1 MKRFIA
7 SLFALPLIVAFA
19 VSCGKTQLE
28 EEESVVIEGLKDK
41 LEFTAVPTG
50 DATFTITSNVNWS
63 IAKKNLDWVSIT
75 PSTGN
80 GTGKSVTVVVA
91 PEVNTVL
98 EPREG
103 SFTLTAGKTT
113 RTVTVSQAAAVAEP
127 VFNVEGVEGD
137 TFYIEGLNVEG
148 ASFNVSSNKDW
159 TAEVTG
165 VSWAT
170 VSPLSGAKDTP
181 ATISVVP
188 KSVNETE
195 TREGTIAFNYGAST
209 PKVIKLVHKKFE
221 AELALSASEV
231 AANAAGVFQNPVV
244 TVTANGPWTAAISD
258 NWIAVDK
265 EEGAAGETKV
275 TVYVRP
281 NETGADRTGTVTFT
295 NRTKKAVLTVKQGNE
310 FVKASVET
318 ISTAELEATFD
329 ITSNIDWT
337 VTSSESWAKV
347 SPAEGNGNATV
358 TITMDPLA
366 SGTRT
371 AKITVA
377 AKNIEGL
384 TSVVNLEQK
393 EQAQV
398 AYVNLS
404 ETPVLFCSNNQ
415 AWNIQHSPDYATT
428 GKTGAED
435 YGGTGKGDGR
445 LVSYSHVD
453 NPAVY
458 MEFVSPDKYDPMFLM
473 AKEGNITAQNLWTN
487 DAFTFHIPVSK
498 IEAGHILNFEY
509 GLYGTK
515 AAPAYWTSE
524 VSFDGGNTWTAF
536 TTGHSYETPVAKA
549 AANSYAGTK
558 EKTEVHVHGKCEV
571 PTVVENAEIIV
582 RMRCADGA
590 YGINGNERTEPST
603 SGTFRLIGGEG
614 HDVGDNANV
623 EPVMGPKIY
632 VSTGSAEFVPELE
645 VSVSSLQLTGTSAS
659 FEITSN
665 TDWVV
670 TPSESW
676 ITVSP
681 AAGTGSG
688 KVTVI
693 AAALE
698 AGAANRTA
706 SITVSAKN
714 YPSCTASISLEQIAP
729 EPVGPV
735 GSYVDI
741 AASPVLFCSNSY
753 VWNITYN
760 PDYASSGMTGGGKV
774 PGEGTGAGTG
784 RLKSYSHLDNKDV
797 YMQYEDSDVEFRTPQ
812 FIMAAEGNITARKI
826 WTDDA
831 FAFHIP
837 AWKLTAGKTLCFD
850 FQIYCKGSTTP
861 KYWAAEVSFDGGQ
874 TYKMFDTGVTGESS
888 PKNGAPANFVIP
900 EDKSMNPVAA
910 KYVLTENMENVD
922 MIVRFRAVDGAYSIA
937 VNSPEKTSPGD
948 GALRIFGYDQTS
960 LAGDPSIVQG
970 PKIYIK

>member
-113 RTVTVSQAAAVAEP
+113 RSVTVSQAAAVAEP

-170 VSPLSGAKDTP
+170 VSPLSGVKDTP

-231 AANAAGVFQNPVV
+231 TANAAGVFQNPVV

-265 EEGAAGETKV
+265 EEGVAGETKV

-337 VTSSESWAKV
+337 VTSSEAWAKV

-415 AWNIQHSPDYATT
+415 AWNMDKNPDYASYE
-428 GKTGAED
+428 KTGAVS
-435 YGGTGKGDGR
+435 GKGTGYLR
-445 LVSYSHVD
+445 SYSHYD
-453 NPAVY
+453 NEAVY
-458 MEFVSPDKYDPMFLM
+458 MQFVSPNAFGPMFIM
-473 AKEGNITAQNLWTN
+473 AAEGNITAQNIWTD

-714 YPSCTASISLEQIAP
+714 YPSCTTAISLEQIAP
-729 EPVGPV
+729 EPSGPV
-735 GSYVDI
+735 GSYVDL
-741 AASPVLFCSNSY
+741 AATPVLFCSNNQT
-753 VWNITYN
+753 WNMTYN
-760 PDYASSGMTGGGKV
+760 PDYASADNTGAV
-774 PGEGTGAGTG
+774 SGAGTG
-784 RLKSYSHLDNKDV
+784 RLKSYSHLNNESV
-797 YMQYEDSDVEFRTPQ
+797 YMQYEDSPVEFQTPV
-812 FIMAAEGNITARKI
+812 FIMAKEGNITAKQI

-831 FAFHIP
+831 FAFHVP

-850 FQIYCKGSTTP
+850 FQIYCKGTTTP
-861 KYWAAEVSFDGGQ
+861 KYWAVEVSFDGGQ
-874 TYKMFDTGVTGESS
+874 TYKMFDTGVTGETS
-888 PKNGAPANFVIP
+888 PNNGAAANFVISGN
-900 EDKSMNPVAA
+900 ESMTPMAA
-910 KYVLTENMENVD
+910 KYVLTENKENVD

-937 VNSPEKTSPGD
+937 VESPVKTKPGG
-948 GALRIFGYDQTS
+948 GALRIFGYEQTT
-960 LAGDPSIVQG
+960 LAGDPSVVSG

>member
-1 MKRFIA
+1 MKRFIT
-7 SLFALPLIVAFA
+7 SLLALPLIVAFA
-19 VSCGKTQLE
+19 VSCDRTQIE

-63 IAKKNLDWVSIT
+63 IAQKNLDWVSIT

-91 PEVNTVL
+91 PEVNTAY

-103 SFTLTAGKTT
+103 SFTVTAGKTT
-113 RTVTVSQAAAVAEP
+113 RTVTVSQAAAVVEP
-127 VFNVEGVEGD
+127 VFNVDGVEGD

-159 TAEVTG
+159 TAEVAG

-170 VSPLSGAKDTP
+170 VSPLSGVKDQS

-188 KSVNETE
+188 KSVNESE
-195 TREGTIAFNYGAST
+195 TREGTIAFNYGADA

-221 AELALSASEV
+221 AEVALSVSELTAT
-231 AANAAGVFQNPVV
+231 AAAVFQNPVV
-244 TVTANGPWTAAISD
+244 TVTANGPWTAEISD
-258 NWIAVDK
+258 NWIALDK
-265 EEGAAGETKV
+265 EEGAAGETQV
-275 TVYVRP
+275 TVLVRP
-281 NETGADRTGTVTFT
+281 NETGSDRSGTVTFT
-295 NRTKKAVLTVKQGNE
+295 NRSKTAVLTVKQGNE

-415 AWNIQHSPDYATT
+415 AWNMDKNPDYATND
-428 GKTGAED
+428 KTGAVS
-435 YGGTGKGDGR
+435 GKGTGYLR
-445 LVSYSHVD
+445 SYSHYD
-453 NPAVY
+453 NEAVY
-458 MEFVSPDKYDPMFLM
+458 MQFVSPNAFGPMFLM
-473 AKEGNITAQNLWTN
+473 ANEGNITAQNIWTD
-487 DAFTFHIPVSK
+487 DAFTFHVPVSK

-515 AAPAYWTSE
+515 AAPAYWNSE
-524 VSFDGGNTWTAF
+524 VSFDGGNTWVTF
-536 TTGHSYETPVAKA
+536 NTGHSYETPVAKA
-549 AANSYAGTK
+549 SANSFAGTK
-558 EKTEVHVHGKCEV
+558 EKTEVHVAGKCEV

-603 SGTFRLIGGEG
+603 SGTFRLIGGDG

-659 FEITSN
+659 FDVTSN
-665 TDWVV
+665 TDWVA

-714 YPSCTASISLEQIAP
+714 YPSCTATISLEQIAP
-729 EPVGPV
+729 EPSGPV
-735 GSYVDI
+735 GSYVDL
-741 AASPVLFCSNSY
+741 AATPVLFCSNNQA
-753 VWNITYN
+753 WNMEHN
-760 PDYASSGMTGGGKV
+760 PDYATSGNTGAV
-774 PGEGTGAGTG
+774 SGAGTG
-784 RLKSYSHLDNKDV
+784 RLVSYSHVNNKDV
-797 YMQYEDSDVEFRTPQ
+797 YMQYEDSPVEFQTPV
-812 FIMAAEGNITARKI
+812 FIMAKEGNITAKQI

-831 FAFHIP
+831 FAFHVP

-850 FQIYCKGSTTP
+850 FQIYCKGTTTP
-861 KYWAAEVSFDGGQ
+861 KYWAVEVSFDGGQ
-874 TYKMFDTGVTGESS
+874 TYKMFDTGVTGETS
-888 PKNGAPANFVIP
+888 PNNGAAANFVISGN
-900 EDKSMNPVAA
+900 ESMTPMAA
-910 KYVLTENMENVD
+910 KYVLTENKENVD
-922 MIVRFRAVDGAYSIA
+922 MIVRFRTVDGAYSIA
-937 VNSPEKTSPGD
+937 VESPVKTKPGG
-948 GALRIFGYDQTS
+948 GALRIFGYEQTT
-960 LAGDPSIVQG
+960 LAGDPSVVSG

>member
-7 SLFALPLIVAFA
+7 PLFALPLIVAFA

-170 VSPLSGAKDTP
+170 VSPLSGVKDTP

-195 TREGTIAFNYGAST
+195 TREGTIAFNYGASA

-231 AANAAGVFQNPVV
+231 TSNAAGAFQNPVV
-244 TVTANGPWTAAISD
+244 TVTANGPWTAVISD

-265 EEGAAGETKV
+265 EEGVAGETKV

-281 NETGADRTGTVTFT
+281 NETGAARTGTVTFT

-415 AWNIQHSPDYATT
+415 AWNMDKNPDYATND
-428 GKTGAED
+428 KTGAVS
-435 YGGTGKGDGR
+435 GKGTGYLR
-445 LVSYSHVD
+445 SYSHYD
-453 NPAVY
+453 NEAVY
-458 MEFVSPDKYDPMFLM
+458 MQFVSPNAFGPMFLM
-473 AKEGNITAQNLWTN
+473 ANEGNITAQNIWTD

-515 AAPAYWTSE
+515 AAPAYWNSE
-524 VSFDGGNTWTAF
+524 ASFDGGNTWVTF
-536 TTGHSYETPVAKA
+536 NTGHSYETPVAKA
-549 AANSYAGTK
+549 SANSFGGTK
-558 EKTEVHVHGKCEV
+558 DKSEVHLLGKCEV

-614 HDVGDNANV
+614 HDVEGNANA

-632 VSTGSAEFVPELE
+632 VTTGSAEFVPELSVSTSS
-645 VSVSSLQLTGTSAS
+645 VSVQGTSAT
-659 FEITSN
+659 FDVISN

-670 TPSESW
+670 TASESW
-676 ITVSP
+676 VTVSP
-681 AAGTGSG
+681 AEGSG
-688 KVTVI
+688 NKTVTVKMVQ
-693 AAALE
+693 LE
-698 AGAANRTA
+698 EGAADRTA
-706 SITVSAKN
+706 TINVAAKN
-714 YPSCTASISLEQIAP
+714 YPQCTASVSVEQIAP
-729 EPVGPV
+729 EPSGPV
-735 GSYVDI
+735 GSYVDL
-741 AASPVLFCSNSY
+741 AATPVLFCSNNQA
-753 VWNITYN
+753 WNMEHS
-760 PDYASSGMTGGGKV
+760 PDYATSGNTGAV
-774 PGEGTGAGTG
+774 SGAGTG
-784 RLKSYSHLDNKDV
+784 RLVSYSHVNNKDV
-797 YMQYEDSDVEFRTPQ
+797 YMQYEDSPVEFQTPV
-812 FIMAAEGNITARKI
+812 FIMAKEGNITAKQI

-831 FAFHIP
+831 FAFHVP

-850 FQIYCKGSTTP
+850 FQIYCKGTTTP
-861 KYWAAEVSFDGGQ
+861 KYWAVEVSFDGGQ
-874 TYKMFDTGVTGESS
+874 TYKMFDTGVTGETS
-888 PKNGAPANFVIP
+888 PNNGAAANFVIP
-900 EDKSMNPVAA
+900 VNESMTPMAA
-910 KYVLTENMENVD
+910 KYVLTENKENVD
-922 MIVRFRAVDGAYSIA
+922 MVVRFRAVDGAYSIA
-937 VNSPEKTSPGD
+937 VESPVKTKPGG
-948 GALRIFGYDQTS
+948 GALRIFGYEQTT
-960 LAGDPSIVQG
+960 LAGDPSVVSG

>member
-195 TREGTIAFNYGAST
+195 TREGTIAFNYGASA

-231 AANAAGVFQNPVV
+231 TANAAGVFQNPVV

-265 EEGAAGETKV
+265 EEGVAGETKV

-393 EQAQV
+393 EKAQV

-415 AWNIQHSPDYATT
+415 AWNMDKNPDYATND
-428 GKTGAED
+428 KTGAV
-435 YGGTGKGDGR
+435 TGKGTGYLR
-445 LVSYSHVD
+445 SYSHYD
-453 NPAVY
+453 NEAVY
-458 MEFVSPDKYDPMFLM
+458 MQFVSPNAFGPMFIM
-473 AKEGNITAQNLWTN
+473 ANEGNITAQNIWTD
-487 DAFTFHIPVSK
+487 DAFTFHVPVSK

-515 AAPAYWTSE
+515 AAPAYWNSE
-524 VSFDGGNTWTAF
+524 VSFDGGNTWVTF
-536 TTGHSYETPVAKA
+536 NTGHSYETPVAKA
-549 AANSYAGTK
+549 SANCFAGTK
-558 EKTEVHVHGKCEV
+558 EKTEVHVAGKCEV

-603 SGTFRLIGGEG
+603 SGTFRLIGGDG

-659 FEITSN
+659 FDITSN
-665 TDWVV
+665 TDWVA

-714 YPSCTASISLEQIAP
+714 YPSCTATISLEQIAP
-729 EPVGPV
+729 EPSGPV
-735 GSYVDI
+735 GSYVDL
-741 AASPVLFCSNSY
+741 AATPVLFCSNNQA
-753 VWNITYN
+753 WNMEHS
-760 PDYASSGMTGGGKV
+760 PDYATSGNTGAV
-774 PGEGTGAGTG
+774 SGAGTG
-784 RLKSYSHLDNKDV
+784 RLVSYSHVNNKDV
-797 YMQYEDSDVEFRTPQ
+797 YMQYEDSPVEFQTPV
-812 FIMAAEGNITARKI
+812 FIMAKEGNITAKQI

-831 FAFHIP
+831 FAFHVP

-861 KYWAAEVSFDGGQ
+861 KYWAVEVSFDGGQ
-874 TYKMFDTGVTGESS
+874 TYKMFDTGLTGETS
-888 PKNGAPANFVIP
+888 PNNGAAANFVIP
-900 EDKSMNPVAA
+900 GNESMTPMAA
-910 KYVLTENMENVD
+910 KYVLTENKENVD

-937 VNSPEKTSPGD
+937 VESPVKTKPGG
-948 GALRIFGYDQTS
+948 GALRIFGYEQTT
-960 LAGDPSIVQG
+960 LAGDPSVVSG

>member
-1 MKRFIA
+1 MG
-7 SLFALPLIVAFA
+7 FA
-19 VSCGKTQLE
+19 VSCGETQLE

-170 VSPLSGAKDTP
+170 VSPLSGVKDTP

-221 AELALSASEV
+221 AELALSAGEV
-231 AANAAGVFQNPVV
+231 TANAVGVFQNPVV

-265 EEGAAGETKV
+265 EEGVAGETKV

-415 AWNIQHSPDYATT
+415 AWNMEKNPDYATND
-428 GKTGAED
+428 KTGAVS
-435 YGGTGKGDGR
+435 GKGTGYLR
-445 LVSYSHVD
+445 SYSHYD
-453 NPAVY
+453 NEAVY
-458 MEFVSPDKYDPMFLM
+458 MQFVSPNAFGPMFIM
-473 AKEGNITAQNLWTN
+473 ANEGNITAQNIWTD

-515 AAPAYWTSE
+515 AAPAYWNSE
-524 VSFDGGNTWTAF
+524 VSFDGGNTWVTF
-536 TTGHSYETPVAKA
+536 NTGHSYETPVAKA
-549 AANSYAGTK
+549 SANCFAGTK
-558 EKTEVHVHGKCEV
+558 EKTEVHVAGKCEV

-659 FEITSN
+659 FDITSN

-670 TPSESW
+670 TPSEAW
-676 ITVSP
+676 ISVSP

-693 AAALE
+693 ASALE
-698 AGAANRTA
+698 AGAADRTA

-714 YPSCTASISLEQIAP
+714 YPSCTATISLEQIAP
-729 EPVGPV
+729 EPSGPV
-735 GSYVDI
+735 GSYVDL
-741 AASPVLFCSNSY
+741 AATPVLFCSNNQA
-753 VWNITYN
+753 WNMEYS
-760 PDYASSGMTGGGKV
+760 PDYATSGNTGAV
-774 PGEGTGAGTG
+774 SGAGTG
-784 RLKSYSHLDNKDV
+784 RLVSYSHVNNKDV
-797 YMQYEDSDVEFRTPQ
+797 YMQYEDSPVEFQTPV
-812 FIMAAEGNITARKI
+812 FIMAKEGNITAKQI

-831 FAFHIP
+831 FAFHVP

-850 FQIYCKGSTTP
+850 FQIYCKGTTTP
-861 KYWAAEVSFDGGQ
+861 KYWAVEVSFDGGQ
-874 TYKMFDTGVTGESS
+874 TYKMFDTGVTGETS
-888 PKNGAPANFVIP
+888 PNNGAAANFVIP
-900 EDKSMNPVAA
+900 GNESMTPMAA
-910 KYVLTENMENVD
+910 KYVLTENKENVD

-937 VNSPEKTSPGD
+937 VESPVKTKPGG
-948 GALRIFGYDQTS
+948 GALRIFGYEQTT
-960 LAGDPSIVQG
+960 LAGDPSVVSG

>member
-231 AANAAGVFQNPVV
+231 TANAAGVFQNPVV

-265 EEGAAGETKV
+265 EEGVAGETKV

-384 TSVVNLEQK
+384 TSVVTLEQK
-393 EQAQV
+393 EQVQV
-398 AYVNLS
+398 VYVDLS

-415 AWNIQHSPDYATT
+415 AWNMDKNPDYATT
-428 GKTGAED
+428 DKTGAVS
-435 YGGTGKGDGR
+435 GKGTGYLR
-445 LVSYSHVD
+445 SYSHYD
-453 NPAVY
+453 NEAVY
-458 MEFVSPDKYDPMFLM
+458 MQFVSPNAFGPMFIM
-473 AKEGNITAQNLWTN
+473 ANEGNITAQNIWTN

-515 AAPAYWTSE
+515 AAPAYWNSE
-524 VSFDGGNTWTAF
+524 VSFDGGNTWVTF
-536 TTGHSYETPVAKA
+536 NTGHSYETPVAKA
-549 AANSYAGTK
+549 SANCFAGTK
-558 EKTEVHVHGKCEV
+558 EKTEVHVAGKCEV

-614 HDVGDNANV
+614 HDVEGNANA

-659 FEITSN
+659 FDVTSN

-729 EPVGPV
+729 EPSGPV
-735 GSYVDI
+735 GSYVDL
-741 AASPVLFCSNSY
+741 AATPVLFCSNNQA
-753 VWNITYN
+753 WNKEHN
-760 PDYASSGMTGGGKV
+760 PDYATSGNTGAV
-774 PGEGTGAGTG
+774 SGAGTG
-784 RLKSYSHLDNKDV
+784 RLVSYSHVNNKDV
-797 YMQYEDSDVEFRTPQ
+797 YMQYEDSPVEFQTPV
-812 FIMAAEGNITARKI
+812 FIMANEGNITAKQI

-831 FAFHIP
+831 FAFHVP

-861 KYWAAEVSFDGGQ
+861 KYWAVEVSFDGGQ
-874 TYKMFDTGVTGESS
+874 TYKMFDTGVTGEAS
-888 PKNGAPANFVIP
+888 PNNGAAANFVIP
-900 EDKSMNPVAA
+900 ANESMTPMAA
-910 KYVLTENMENVD
+910 KYVLTENKENVD

-937 VNSPEKTSPGD
+937 VESPVKTKPGG
-948 GALRIFGYDQTS
+948 GALRIFGYEQTT
-960 LAGDPSIVQG
+960 LAGDPSVVSG

>member
-170 VSPLSGAKDTP
+170 VSPLSGVKDTP

-231 AANAAGVFQNPVV
+231 TANAAGVFQNPVV

-265 EEGAAGETKV
+265 EEGVAGETKV

-415 AWNIQHSPDYATT
+415 AWNMDKNPDYATND
-428 GKTGAED
+428 KTGAVS
-435 YGGTGKGDGR
+435 GKGTGYLR
-445 LVSYSHVD
+445 SYSHYD
-453 NPAVY
+453 NEAVY
-458 MEFVSPDKYDPMFLM
+458 MQFVSPNAFGPMFIM
-473 AKEGNITAQNLWTN
+473 ANEGNITAQNIWTD

-515 AAPAYWTSE
+515 AAPAYWNSE
-524 VSFDGGNTWTAF
+524 VSFDGGKTWVTF
-536 TTGHSYETPVAKA
+536 NTGHSYETPVAKA
-549 AANSYAGTK
+549 SANCFAGTK
-558 EKTEVHVHGKCEV
+558 EKTEVHVAGKCEV

-614 HDVGDNANV
+614 HDVEGNANAA
-623 EPVMGPKIY
+623 PVMGPKIY

-659 FEITSN
+659 FDVTSN

-729 EPVGPV
+729 EPSGPV
-735 GSYVDI
+735 GSYVDL
-741 AASPVLFCSNSY
+741 AATPVLFCSNNQA
-753 VWNITYN
+753 WNKEHN
-760 PDYASSGMTGGGKV
+760 PDYATSGNTGAV
-774 PGEGTGAGTG
+774 SGAGTG
-784 RLKSYSHLDNKDV
+784 RLVSYSHVNNKDV
-797 YMQYEDSDVEFRTPQ
+797 YMQYEDSPVEFQTPV
-812 FIMAAEGNITARKI
+812 FIMANEGNITAKQI

-831 FAFHIP
+831 FAFHVP

-861 KYWAAEVSFDGGQ
+861 KYWAVEVSFDGGQ
-874 TYKMFDTGVTGESS
+874 TYKMFDTGGTGEAS
-888 PKNGAPANFVIP
+888 PNNGAAANFVIP
-900 EDKSMNPVAA
+900 ANESMTPMAA
-910 KYVLTENMENVD
+910 KYVLTENKENVD

-937 VNSPEKTSPGD
+937 VESPVKTKPGG
-948 GALRIFGYDQTS
+948 GALRIFGYEQTT
-960 LAGDPSIVQG
+960 LAGDPSVVSG

>member
-1 MKRFIA
+1 MKRLIVW
-7 SLFALPLIVAFA
+7 LLALPLVMAVAF
-19 VSCGKTQLE
+19 SCNRPDVE
-28 EEESVVIEGLKDK
+28 EVESVVIEGLKETM
-41 LEFTAVPTG
+41 EFTAVPTG
-50 DATFTITSNVNWS
+50 DVTFTVTSNVNWT

-75 PSTGN
+75 PSNGN
-80 GTGKSVTVVVA
+80 GTGQSVTVVVDA
-91 PEVNTVL
+91 EVNTAF

-113 RTVTVSQAAAVAEP
+113 RTVKVSQAAAVAEP

-137 TFYIEGLNVEG
+137 TFYIEGLNVAG

-181 ATISVVP
+181 VTITVVP

-195 TREGTIAFNYGAST
+195 TREGTIAFNYGADA

-221 AELALSASEV
+221 AEISLSV
-231 AANAAGVFQNPVV
+231 AELTANSAGVFQNPVV
-244 TVTANGPWTAAISD
+244 TVSANGAWTAEISH
-258 NWIAVDK
+258 NWIAIDK
-265 EEGAAGETKV
+265 EENAGGETQV
-275 TVYVRP
+275 TVFVRS
-281 NETGADRTGTVTFT
+281 NETGAERTGTVTFK
-295 NRTKKAVLTVKQGNE
+295 NRSKTAVLTVKQGAE
-310 FVKASVET
+310 FVKASVEN
-318 ISTAELEATFD
+318 ISTSELETAFEVA
-329 ITSNIDWT
+329 SNIAWT
-337 VTSSESWAKV
+337 VASSEAWAKV
-347 SPAEGNGNATV
+347 SPAEGNGNGTV
-358 TITMDPLA
+358 TVTMDPLA

-371 AKITVA
+371 ATITVA

-384 TSVVNLEQK
+384 TSVVTLEQK
-393 EQAQV
+393 EQVQTT
-398 AYVNLS
+398 YVNLS

-428 GKTGAED
+428 SKTGSEAD
-435 YGGTGKGDGR
+435 GGTGKGDGR

-458 MEFVSPDKYDPMFLM
+458 MEFVSPNSYGPMFIM

-487 DAFTFHIPVSK
+487 DAFVFHIPVSK

-558 EKTEVHVHGKCEV
+558 EKTEVHVAGKCEV
-571 PTVVENAEIIV
+571 PYAVENTEIIV

-614 HDVGDNANV
+614 HSVSGNANV
-623 EPVMGPKIY
+623 DPVMGPKIY
-632 VSTGSAEFVPELE
+632 VSTGSAEFVPELQL
-645 VSVSSLQLTGTSAS
+645 STSSLEVKGTTAT
-659 FEITSN
+659 FDVTSN
-665 TDWVV
+665 ADWVA
-670 TPSESW
+670 TSSESW
-676 ITVSP
+676 VTFSP
-681 AAGTGSG
+681 TEGSGNG
-688 KVTVI
+688 KVTVMVTS
-693 AAALE
+693 LE
-698 AGAANRTA
+698 AGAADRTA
-706 SITVSAKN
+706 TITVSAKN
-714 YPSCTASISLEQIAP
+714 YPSCTASISLVQIAP
-729 EPVGPV
+729 EPVGPA
-735 GSYVDI
+735 GNYVDI
-741 AASPVLFCSNSY
+741 SSTPVLFCSNNY
-753 VWNITYN
+753 AWNITNN

-774 PGEGTGAGTG
+774 PGEGTGAGSG
-784 RLKSYSHLDNKDV
+784 RLKSYSHLDNGSV
-797 YMQYEDSDVEFRTPQ
+797 YMQYEDSPVEYQTPQ

-831 FAFHIP
+831 FAFHVP
-837 AWKLTAGKTLCFD
+837 VWKLTAGKTLCFD

-861 KYWAAEVSFDGGQ
+861 KYWAVEVSLDGGN
-874 TYKMFDTGVTGESS
+874 TYTMFDTGVTGEAS
-888 PKNGAPANFVIP
+888 PNNGAAANFVISGN
-900 EDKSMNPVAA
+900 EKFDLVAA
-910 KYVLTENMENVD
+910 TYALTENMENVD
-922 MIVRFRAVDGAYSIA
+922 MIVRFRAVDGAYAIA
-937 VNSPEKTSPGD
+937 EASPIKTKPGD
-948 GALRIFGYDQTS
+948 GALRIIGYDQTT
-960 LAGDPSIVQG
+960 LAGDSSIVQG
-970 PKIYIK
+970 PQIYLK

>member
-19 VSCGKTQLE
+19 VSCGETQLE

-231 AANAAGVFQNPVV
+231 TANAAGVIQNPVV

-265 EEGAAGETKV
+265 EEGIAGETKV

-295 NRTKKAVLTVKQGNE
+295 NRTKKSVLTVKQGNE

-415 AWNIQHSPDYATT
+415 AWNMDKNPDYATND
-428 GKTGAED
+428 KTGAVS
-435 YGGTGKGDGR
+435 GKGTGYLR
-445 LVSYSHVD
+445 SYSHYD
-453 NPAVY
+453 NEAVY
-458 MEFVSPDKYDPMFLM
+458 MQFVSPNAFGPMFLM
-473 AKEGNITAQNLWTN
+473 ANEGNITAQNIWTD

-509 GLYGTK
+509 GLFGTK
-515 AAPAYWTSE
+515 AAPAYWNSE
-524 VSFDGGNTWTAF
+524 VSFDGGKTWVTF
-536 TTGHSYETPVAKA
+536 NTGHSYETPVAKA
-549 AANSYAGTK
+549 SANCFAGTK
-558 EKTEVHVHGKCEV
+558 EKTEVHVAGKCEV

-659 FEITSN
+659 FDVTSN

-714 YPSCTASISLEQIAP
+714 YPSCTATISLEQIAP
-729 EPVGPV
+729 EPSGPV
-735 GSYVDI
+735 GSYVDL
-741 AASPVLFCSNSY
+741 AATPVLFCSNNQA
-753 VWNITYN
+753 WNMEHN
-760 PDYASSGMTGGGKV
+760 PDYATSGNTGAV
-774 PGEGTGAGTG
+774 SGAGTG
-784 RLKSYSHLDNKDV
+784 RLVSYSHVNNKDV
-797 YMQYEDSDVEFRTPQ
+797 YMQYEDSPVEFQTPV
-812 FIMAAEGNITARKI
+812 FIMAKEGNITAKQI

-831 FAFHIP
+831 FAFHVP

-850 FQIYCKGSTTP
+850 FQIYCKGTTTP
-861 KYWAAEVSFDGGQ
+861 KYWAVEVSFDGGQ
-874 TYKMFDTGVTGESS
+874 TYKMFDTGVTGETS
-888 PKNGAPANFVIP
+888 PNNGAAANFVIP
-900 EDKSMNPVAA
+900 ANESMTPMAA
-910 KYVLTENMENVD
+910 KYVLTENKENVD

-937 VNSPEKTSPGD
+937 VESPVKTKPGG
-948 GALRIFGYDQTS
+948 GALRIFGYEQTT
-960 LAGDPSIVQG
+960 LAGDPSVVSG

>member
-19 VSCGKTQLE
+19 VSCGETQLE
-28 EEESVVIEGLKDK
+28 EEESVVIEGLNDK

-91 PEVNTVL
+91 PEVNTAY

-103 SFTLTAGKTT
+103 SFTVTAGKTT

-221 AELALSASEV
+221 AELALSAGEV
-231 AANAAGVFQNPVV
+231 TANAAGVIQNPVV
-244 TVTANGPWTAAISD
+244 AVTANGPWTAAISD
-258 NWIAVDK
+258 NWIALDK
-265 EEGAAGETKV
+265 EEGVAGETKV

-415 AWNIQHSPDYATT
+415 AWNMDKNPDYATND
-428 GKTGAED
+428 KTGAVS
-435 YGGTGKGDGR
+435 GKGTGYLR
-445 LVSYSHVD
+445 SYSHYD
-453 NPAVY
+453 NEAVY
-458 MEFVSPDKYDPMFLM
+458 MQFVSPNAFGPMFLM
-473 AKEGNITAQNLWTN
+473 ANEGNITAQNIWTD

-515 AAPAYWTSE
+515 AAPAYWNSE
-524 VSFDGGNTWTAF
+524 VSFDGGNTWVTF
-536 TTGHSYETPVAKA
+536 NTGHSYETPVAKA
-549 AANSYAGTK
+549 SANCFAGTK
-558 EKTEVHVHGKCEV
+558 EKTEVHVAGKFEV
-571 PTVVENAEIIV
+571 PTVVENVEIIV

-659 FEITSN
+659 FDVTSN

-698 AGAANRTA
+698 AGAADRTA

-714 YPSCTASISLEQIAP
+714 YPSCTVTIPLEQIAP
-729 EPVGPV
+729 EPSGPV
-735 GSYVDI
+735 GSYVDL
-741 AASPVLFCSNSY
+741 AATPVLFCSNNQA
-753 VWNITYN
+753 WNMEHN
-760 PDYASSGMTGGGKV
+760 PDYATSGNTGAV
-774 PGEGTGAGTG
+774 SGAGTG
-784 RLKSYSHLDNKDV
+784 RLVSYSHVNNKDV
-797 YMQYEDSDVEFRTPQ
+797 YMQYEDSPVEYQTPI
-812 FIMAAEGNITARKI
+812 FIMAKEGNITVKQI

-831 FAFHIP
+831 FAFHVP

-850 FQIYCKGSTTP
+850 FQIYCKGTTTP
-861 KYWAAEVSFDGGQ
+861 KYWAVEVSFDGGQ
-874 TYKMFDTGVTGESS
+874 TYKMFDTGVTGETS
-888 PKNGAPANFVIP
+888 PNNGAAANFVIP
-900 EDKSMNPVAA
+900 VNESMTPMAA

-937 VNSPEKTSPGD
+937 VETPLKTKPGG
-948 GALRIFGYDQTS
+948 GALRIFGYEQTT
-960 LAGDPSIVQG
+960 LAGDSSVVSG

>member
-7 SLFALPLIVAFA
+7 LLFALPLIVAFA

-221 AELALSASEV
+221 AELALSAGEV
-231 AANAAGVFQNPVV
+231 TANAAGVFQNPVV

-265 EEGAAGETKV
+265 EEGVAGETKV

-415 AWNIQHSPDYATT
+415 AWNMDKNPDYATND
-428 GKTGAED
+428 KTGAVS
-435 YGGTGKGDGR
+435 GKGTGYLR
-445 LVSYSHVD
+445 SYSHYD
-453 NPAVY
+453 NEAVY
-458 MEFVSPDKYDPMFLM
+458 MQFVSPNAFGPMFIM
-473 AKEGNITAQNLWTN
+473 AAEGNITAQNIWTD

-536 TTGHSYETPVAKA
+536 TTGHIYETPVAKA

-558 EKTEVHVHGKCEV
+558 EKTEVHVAGKCEV

-729 EPVGPV
+729 EPSGPV
-735 GSYVDI
+735 GSYVDLV
-741 AASPVLFCSNSY
+741 ATPVLFCSNNQT
-753 VWNITYN
+753 WNMTYN
-760 PDYASSGMTGGGKV
+760 PDYASADNTGAV
-774 PGEGTGAGTG
+774 SGAGTG
-784 RLKSYSHLDNKDV
+784 RLKSYSHLNNESV
-797 YMQYEDSDVEFRTPQ
+797 YMQYEDSPVEFQTPV
-812 FIMAAEGNITARKI
+812 FIMAKEGNITAKQI

-831 FAFHIP
+831 FAFHVP

-861 KYWAAEVSFDGGQ
+861 KYWAVEVSFDGGQ
-874 TYKMFDTGVTGESS
+874 TYKMFDTGVTGEAS
-888 PKNGAPANFVIP
+888 PNNGAAANFVIP
-900 EDKSMNPVAA
+900 ANESMTPMAA
-910 KYVLTENMENVD
+910 KYVLTENKENVD

-937 VNSPEKTSPGD
+937 VESPVKTKPGG
-948 GALRIFGYDQTS
+948 GALRIFGYEQTT
-960 LAGDPSIVQG
+960 LAGDPSVVSG

>member
-1 MKRFIA
+1 MKRLLA
-7 SLFALPLIVAFA
+7 TLLALPLIVAFA
-19 VSCGKTQLE
+19 VSCDRTQIE
-28 EEESVVIEGLKDK
+28 EEESVVIEGLQDQ
-41 LEFTAVPTG
+41 LDFAAIPTG
-50 DATFTITSNVNWS
+50 DATFSITSNVNWS
-63 IAKKNLDWVSIT
+63 ISQKNLDWVSIT
-75 PSTGN
+75 PSSGL
-80 GTGKSVTVVVA
+80 GTGKAVTVVVA
-91 PEVNTVL
+91 PETNTVP
-98 EPREG
+98 EAREG
-103 SFTLTAGKTT
+103 SFTVTAGKTS
-113 RTVTVSQAAAVAEP
+113 RTVKVSQAAAVSEP

-137 TFYIEGLNVEG
+137 TFYIEGLNTEG

-170 VSPLSGAKDTP
+170 VSPLSGVKDRS
-181 ATISVVP
+181 ATITIVP

-195 TREGTIAFNYGAST
+195 TREGTIAFNYGADA

-221 AELALSASEV
+221 AELNLSAAEV
-231 AANAAGVFQNPVV
+231 TANSAGVLQNPLV

-265 EEGAAGETKV
+265 EEGVAGETQV
-275 TVYVRP
+275 TVFVRP
-281 NETGADRTGTVTFT
+281 NETGAERTGTVTFT
-295 NRTKKAVLTVKQGNE
+295 NRTKTAVLTVKQNGE
-310 FVKASVET
+310 FVRTSVQN
-318 ISTAELEATFD
+318 ISTAELEATFEV
-329 ITSNIDWT
+329 TSNVDWT

-347 SPAEGNGNATV
+347 APAEGNGNATV
-358 TITMDPLA
+358 TVTMDPLA

-371 AKITVA
+371 AQITVA

-384 TSVVNLEQK
+384 TSVVTLEQK

-415 AWNIQHSPDYATT
+415 AWNMDKNPDYATND
-428 GKTGAED
+428 KTGAVS
-435 YGGTGKGDGR
+435 GKGTGYLR
-445 LVSYSHVD
+445 SYSHYD
-453 NPAVY
+453 NEAVY
-458 MEFVSPDKYDPMFLM
+458 MQFVSPNAFGPMFIM
-473 AKEGNITAQNLWTN
+473 AAEGNITAQNIWTD

-571 PTVVENAEIIV
+571 PAVVENAEIIV

-590 YGINGNERTEPST
+590 YGINGKERESPST
-603 SGTFRLIGGEG
+603 SGTIRLIGGEG
-614 HDVGDNANV
+614 HDVEDNANA

-632 VSTGSAEFVPELE
+632 VTTGSAEFVPEL
-645 VSVSSLQLTGTSAS
+645 SVSTSSLSVEGTSAT
-659 FEITSN
+659 FEVTSN

-670 TPSESW
+670 TSSESW
-676 ITVSP
+676 ITLSP
-681 AAGTGSG
+681 AEGTGNG
-688 KVTVI
+688 RVLVMV
-693 AAALE
+693 AQLE

-706 SITVSAKN
+706 TINVTAAN
-714 YPSCTASISLEQIAP
+714 YPQCTTSISLEQIAP

-741 AASPVLFCSNSY
+741 AASPVLFCSNNY
-753 VWNITYN
+753 TWNITYN

-774 PGEGTGAGTG
+774 QGEGTGKGTG
-784 RLKSYSHLDNKDV
+784 RLKSYSHLDNNDV
-797 YMQYEDSDVEFRTPQ
+797 YMQYEDSDVEFQTPQ
-812 FIMAAEGNITARKI
+812 FIMATEGNITARKI

>member
-231 AANAAGVFQNPVV
+231 TANAAGVFQNPVV

-265 EEGAAGETKV
+265 EEGVAGETKV

-415 AWNIQHSPDYATT
+415 AWNMDKNPDYATT
-428 GKTGAED
+428 DKTGAVS
-435 YGGTGKGDGR
+435 GKGTGYLR
-445 LVSYSHVD
+445 SYSHYD
-453 NPAVY
+453 NEAVY
-458 MEFVSPDKYDPMFLM
+458 MQFVSPNAFGPMFIM
-473 AKEGNITAQNLWTN
+473 ANEGNITAQNIWTD

-498 IEAGHILNFEY
+498 IDE
-509 GLYGTK
+509 
-515 AAPAYWTSE
+515 W
-524 VSFDGGNTWTAF
+524 
-536 TTGHSYETPVAKA
+536 
-549 AANSYAGTK
+549 
-558 EKTEVHVHGKCEV
+558 
-571 PTVVENAEIIV
+571 
-582 RMRCADGA
+582 
-590 YGINGNERTEPST
+590 
-603 SGTFRLIGGEG
+603 
-614 HDVGDNANV
+614 NV
-623 EPVMGPKIY
+623 DHK
-632 VSTGSAEFVPELE
+632 
-645 VSVSSLQLTGTSAS
+645 SL
-659 FEITSN
+659 
-665 TDWVV
+665 
-670 TPSESW
+670 
-676 ITVSP
+676 
-681 AAGTGSG
+681 
-688 KVTVI
+688 
-693 AAALE
+693 
-698 AGAANRTA
+698 
-706 SITVSAKN
+706 
-714 YPSCTASISLEQIAP
+714 
-729 EPVGPV
+729 
-735 GSYVDI
+735 
-741 AASPVLFCSNSY
+741 
-753 VWNITYN
+753 
-760 PDYASSGMTGGGKV
+760 
-774 PGEGTGAGTG
+774 
-784 RLKSYSHLDNKDV
+784 
-797 YMQYEDSDVEFRTPQ
+797 SDV
-812 FIMAAEGNITARKI
+812 AEYKENWQVI
-826 WTDDA
+826 DD
-831 FAFHIP
+831 
-837 AWKLTAGKTLCFD
+837 L
-850 FQIYCKGSTTP
+850 
-861 KYWAAEVSFDGGQ
+861 
-874 TYKMFDTGVTGESS
+874 
-888 PKNGAPANFVIP
+888 AP
-900 EDKSMNPVAA
+900 
-910 KYVLTENMENVD
+910 
-922 MIVRFRAVDGAYSIA
+922 
-937 VNSPEKTSPGD
+937 
-948 GALRIFGYDQTS
+948 
-960 LAGDPSIVQG
+960 
-970 PKIYIK
+970 

>member
-7 SLFALPLIVAFA
+7 LLFALPLIVAFA

-231 AANAAGVFQNPVV
+231 TANAAGVFQNPVV

-265 EEGAAGETKV
+265 EEGVAGETKV

-415 AWNIQHSPDYATT
+415 AWNMDKNPDYATND
-428 GKTGAED
+428 KTGAVS
-435 YGGTGKGDGR
+435 GKGTGYLR
-445 LVSYSHVD
+445 SYSHYD
-453 NPAVY
+453 NEAVY
-458 MEFVSPDKYDPMFLM
+458 MQFVSPNAFGPMFIM
-473 AKEGNITAQNLWTN
+473 ANEGNITAQNIWTD

-515 AAPAYWTSE
+515 AAPAYWNSE
-524 VSFDGGNTWTAF
+524 VSFDGGKTWVTF
-536 TTGHSYETPVAKA
+536 NTGHSYETPVAKA
-549 AANSYAGTK
+549 LANSFGGTK
-558 EKTEVHVHGKCEV
+558 DKTEVHIAGKCEV
-571 PTVVENAEIIV
+571 PYAVENKEIIV

-590 YGINGNERTEPST
+590 YGINGKTRTEPST

-614 HDVGDNANV
+614 HDVENNANT
-623 EPVMGPKIY
+623 EPIMGPKIY
-632 VSTGSAEFVPELE
+632 VTTGSAEFVPELSL
-645 VSVSSLQLTGTSAS
+645 SVSSLQIKGTSAS
-659 FEITSN
+659 FDVSAN
-665 TDWVV
+665 TDWVA

-676 ITVSP
+676 VTVTP
-681 AAGTGSG
+681 AEGNASGTVTV
-688 KVTVI
+688 KVTPI
-693 AAALE
+693 E
-698 AGAANRTA
+698 AGAASRTA
-706 SITVSAKN
+706 TINVAAKN
-714 YPSCTASISLEQIAP
+714 YPGCTASIAIEQIAP
-729 EPVGPV
+729 EPAGPT
-735 GSYVDI
+735 GNYVNI
-741 AASPVLFCSNSY
+741 AETPVLFCSNNQA
-753 VWNITYN
+753 WNMANN
-760 PDYASSGMTGGGKV
+760 PDYASSEMTGAV
-774 PGEGTGAGTG
+774 SGAGTG
-784 RLKSYSHLDNKDV
+784 YLRSYSHYDNTGI
-797 YMQYEDSDVEFRTPQ
+797 YMQYDDANVGFQTVQ
-812 FIMAAEGNITARKI
+812 FIMAKEGNITARKI

-831 FAFHIP
+831 FEFFVP
-837 AWKLTAGKTLCFD
+837 VWKVTAGQTLCFD
-850 FQIYCKGSTTP
+850 FQIYCKGSTAP
-861 KYWAAEVSFDGGQ
+861 KYWAVEVSFDGGK
-874 TYKMFDTGVTGESS
+874 TYKMFNTGVTGEAS
-888 PKNGAPANFVIP
+888 PNNGAAANFVIP
-900 EDKSMNPVAA
+900 GNEMMTPVAA
-910 KYVLTENMENVD
+910 EYAITENLQNVD
-922 MIVRFRAVDGAYSIA
+922 LRVRFRSVDGAYSIA
-937 VNSPEKTSPGD
+937 VETPVKTSPGN
-948 GALRIFGYDQTS
+948 GAVRIFGYEQTT
-960 LAGDPSIVQG
+960 LAGDPSVVSG

>member
-1 MKRFIA
+1 MKRLLA
-7 SLFALPLIVAFA
+7 TLLALPLIVAFA
-19 VSCGKTQLE
+19 VSCDRTQIE
-28 EEESVVIEGLKDK
+28 EEESVVIEGLQDQ
-41 LEFTAVPTG
+41 LDFAAIPTG
-50 DATFTITSNVNWS
+50 DATFSITSNVNWS
-63 IAKKNLDWVSIT
+63 ISQKNLDWVSIT
-75 PSTGN
+75 PSSGL
-80 GTGKSVTVVVA
+80 GTGKAVTVVVA
-91 PEVNTVL
+91 PETNTVP
-98 EPREG
+98 EAREG
-103 SFTLTAGKTT
+103 SFTVTAGKTS
-113 RTVTVSQAAAVAEP
+113 RTVKVSQAAAVSEP
-127 VFNVEGVEGD
+127 VFNVDGVEGD
-137 TFYIEGLNVEG
+137 TFYIEGLNTEG

-170 VSPLSGAKDTP
+170 VSPLSGVKDRS
-181 ATISVVP
+181 ATITIVP

-195 TREGTIAFNYGAST
+195 TREGTIAFNYGADA

-221 AELALSASEV
+221 AELNLSAAEV
-231 AANAAGVFQNPVV
+231 TANSAGVLQNPLV

-265 EEGAAGETKV
+265 EEGVAGETQV
-275 TVYVRP
+275 TVFVRP
-281 NETGADRTGTVTFT
+281 NETGAERTGTVTFT
-295 NRTKKAVLTVKQGNE
+295 NRTKTAVLTVKQNGE
-310 FVKASVET
+310 FVRTSVQN
-318 ISTAELEATFD
+318 ISTAELEATFEV
-329 ITSNIDWT
+329 TSNVDWT

-347 SPAEGNGNATV
+347 APAEGNGNATV
-358 TITMDPLA
+358 TVTMDPLA
-366 SGTRT
+366 LGTRT
-371 AKITVA
+371 AQITVA

-384 TSVVNLEQK
+384 TSVVTLEQK

-415 AWNIQHSPDYATT
+415 AWNMEKNPDYATND
-428 GKTGAED
+428 KTGAVS
-435 YGGTGKGDGR
+435 GLGTGR
-445 LVSYSHVD
+445 LLSYSHYD
-453 NPAVY
+453 NEALY
-458 MEFVSPDKYDPMFLM
+458 MQFESPNQYGPMFIM
-473 AKEGNITAQNLWTN
+473 ADQGNITAQNIWTD

-571 PTVVENAEIIV
+571 PAVVENAEIVV

-590 YGINGNERTEPST
+590 YGINGKERESPST
-603 SGTFRLIGGEG
+603 SGTIRLIGGEG
-614 HDVGDNANV
+614 HDVEDNANA

-632 VSTGSAEFVPELE
+632 VTTGSAEFVPEL
-645 VSVSSLQLTGTSAS
+645 SVSTSSLSVEGTSAT
-659 FEITSN
+659 FEVTSN

-670 TPSESW
+670 TSSESW
-676 ITVSP
+676 ITLSP
-681 AAGTGSG
+681 AEGTGNG
-688 KVTVI
+688 RVLVMV
-693 AAALE
+693 AQLE

-706 SITVSAKN
+706 TINVTAAN
-714 YPSCTASISLEQIAP
+714 YPQCTASISLEQIAP

-741 AASPVLFCSNSY
+741 AASPVLFCSNNY
-753 VWNITYN
+753 DWNITYN

-774 PGEGTGAGTG
+774 PGEGTGKGTG
-784 RLKSYSHLDNKDV
+784 RLKSYSHLDNNDV
-797 YMQYEDSDVEFRTPQ
+797 YMQYEDSDVEFQTPQ
-812 FIMAAEGNITARKI
+812 FIMATEGNITARKI

>member
-1 MKRFIA
+1 MKRLLA
-7 SLFALPLIVAFA
+7 TLLALPLIVAFA
-19 VSCGKTQLE
+19 VSCDRTQIE
-28 EEESVVIEGLKDK
+28 EEESVVIEGLQDQ
-41 LEFTAVPTG
+41 LDFAAIPTG
-50 DATFTITSNVNWS
+50 DATFSITSNVNWS
-63 IAKKNLDWVSIT
+63 ISQKNLDWVSIT
-75 PSTGN
+75 PSSGL
-80 GTGKSVTVVVA
+80 GTGKAVTVVVA
-91 PEVNTVL
+91 PETNTVP
-98 EPREG
+98 EAREG
-103 SFTLTAGKTT
+103 SFTVTAGKTS
-113 RTVTVSQAAAVAEP
+113 RTVKVSQAAAVSEP
-127 VFNVEGVEGD
+127 VFNVDGVEGD
-137 TFYIEGLNVEG
+137 TFYIEGLNTEG

-170 VSPLSGAKDTP
+170 VSPLSGVKDRS
-181 ATISVVP
+181 ATITIVP

-195 TREGTIAFNYGAST
+195 TRDGTIAFNYGADA

-221 AELALSASEV
+221 AELNLSAAEV
-231 AANAAGVFQNPVV
+231 TANSAGVLQNPLV

-265 EEGAAGETKV
+265 EEGVAGETQV
-275 TVYVRP
+275 TVFVRP
-281 NETGADRTGTVTFT
+281 NETGAERTGTVTFT
-295 NRTKKAVLTVKQGNE
+295 NRTKTAVLTVKQNGE
-310 FVKASVET
+310 FVRTSVQN
-318 ISTAELEATFD
+318 ISTAELEATFEV
-329 ITSNIDWT
+329 TSNVDWT

-347 SPAEGNGNATV
+347 APAEGNGNATV
-358 TITMDPLA
+358 TVTMDPLA
-366 SGTRT
+366 LGTRT
-371 AKITVA
+371 AQITVA

-384 TSVVNLEQK
+384 TSVVTLEQK

-415 AWNIQHSPDYATT
+415 AWNMEKNPDYATND
-428 GKTGAED
+428 KTGAVS
-435 YGGTGKGDGR
+435 GLGTGR
-445 LVSYSHVD
+445 LLSYSHYD
-453 NPAVY
+453 NEALY
-458 MEFVSPDKYDPMFLM
+458 MQFESPNQYGPMFIM
-473 AKEGNITAQNLWTN
+473 ADQGNITAQNIWTD

-549 AANSYAGTK
+549 AANSYAGNK

-571 PTVVENAEIIV
+571 PAVVENAEIIV

-614 HDVGDNANV
+614 HSVTDNANV

-632 VSTGSAEFVPELE
+632 VSTGSAEFVPEL
-645 VSVSSLQLTGTSAS
+645 SVSTSSLSVEGTSAT
-659 FEITSN
+659 FEVTSN

-670 TPSESW
+670 TSSESW
-676 ITVSP
+676 ITLSP
-681 AAGTGSG
+681 AEGTGNG
-688 KVTVI
+688 RVLVMVTQ
-693 AAALE
+693 LE

-706 SITVSAKN
+706 TINVTAAN
-714 YPSCTASISLEQIAP
+714 YPQCTASISLEQIAP

-741 AASPVLFCSNSY
+741 AASPVLFCSNNY
-753 VWNITYN
+753 DWNITYN

-774 PGEGTGAGTG
+774 PGEGTGKGTG

-797 YMQYEDSDVEFRTPQ
+797 YMQYEDSDVEFQTPQ
-812 FIMAAEGNITARKI
+812 FIMATEGNITARKI

-861 KYWAAEVSFDGGQ
+861 KYWAVEVSFDGGQ

>member
-1 MKRFIA
+1 MKRFVA
-7 SLFALPLIVAFA
+7 SLLALPLIVAFA
-19 VSCGKTQLE
+19 VSCDRTQIE

-91 PEVNTVL
+91 PEVNTAY

-103 SFTLTAGKTT
+103 SFTVTAGKTT
-113 RTVTVSQAAAVAEP
+113 RTVTVSQAAAVVEP
-127 VFNVEGVEGD
+127 VFNVDGVEGD

-159 TAEVTG
+159 TAEVAG

-170 VSPLSGAKDTP
+170 VSPLSGVKDQS

-188 KSVNETE
+188 KSVNESE
-195 TREGTIAFNYGAST
+195 TREGTIAFNYGADA

-221 AELALSASEV
+221 AEVALSVSELTAT
-231 AANAAGVFQNPVV
+231 AAAVFQNPVV
-244 TVTANGPWTAAISD
+244 TVTANGPWTAEISD
-258 NWIAVDK
+258 NWIALDK
-265 EEGAAGETKV
+265 EEGAAGETQV
-275 TVYVRP
+275 TVLVRP
-281 NETGADRTGTVTFT
+281 NETGSDRSGTVTFT
-295 NRTKKAVLTVKQGNE
+295 NRSKTAVLTVKQGNE

-415 AWNIQHSPDYATT
+415 AWNMEKNPDYATND
-428 GKTGAED
+428 KTGAVS
-435 YGGTGKGDGR
+435 GKGTGYLR
-445 LVSYSHVD
+445 SYSHYD
-453 NPAVY
+453 NEAVY
-458 MEFVSPDKYDPMFLM
+458 MQFVSPNAFGPMFLM
-473 AKEGNITAQNLWTN
+473 ANEGNITAQNIWTD

-515 AAPAYWTSE
+515 AAPAYWNSE
-524 VSFDGGNTWTAF
+524 VSFDGGNTWVTF
-536 TTGHSYETPVAKA
+536 NTGHSYETPVAKA
-549 AANSYAGTK
+549 SANSFGGTK
-558 EKTEVHVHGKCEV
+558 DKSEVHLLGKCEV

-614 HDVGDNANV
+614 HDVEGNANA

-632 VSTGSAEFVPELE
+632 VTTGSAEFVPELSVSTSS
-645 VSVSSLQLTGTSAS
+645 VSVQGTSAT
-659 FEITSN
+659 FDVISN

-670 TPSESW
+670 TASESW
-676 ITVSP
+676 VTVSP
-681 AAGTGSG
+681 AEGSG
-688 KVTVI
+688 NKTVTVKMVQ
-693 AAALE
+693 LE
-698 AGAANRTA
+698 EGAANRTA
-706 SITVSAKN
+706 TISVAAKN
-714 YPSCTASISLEQIAP
+714 YPQCTASVSVEQIAP
-729 EPVGPV
+729 EPSGPV
-735 GSYVDI
+735 GSYVDL
-741 AASPVLFCSNSY
+741 AATPVLFCSNNQA
-753 VWNITYN
+753 WNMEHN
-760 PDYASSGMTGGGKV
+760 PDYATSGNTGAV
-774 PGEGTGAGTG
+774 SGAGTG
-784 RLKSYSHLDNKDV
+784 RLVSYSHVNNKDV
-797 YMQYEDSDVEFRTPQ
+797 YMQYEDSPVEFQTPV
-812 FIMAAEGNITARKI
+812 FIMAKEGNITAKQI

-831 FAFHIP
+831 FAFHVP

-850 FQIYCKGSTTP
+850 FQIYCKGTTTP
-861 KYWAAEVSFDGGQ
+861 KYWAVEVSFDGGQ
-874 TYKMFDTGVTGESS
+874 TYKMFDTGVTGETS
-888 PKNGAPANFVIP
+888 PNNGAAANFVISGN
-900 EDKSMNPVAA
+900 ESMTPMAA
-910 KYVLTENMENVD
+910 KYVLTENKENVD

-937 VNSPEKTSPGD
+937 VESPVKTKPGG
-948 GALRIFGYDQTS
+948 GALRIFGYEQTT
-960 LAGDPSIVQG
+960 LAGDPSVVSG

>member
-221 AELALSASEV
+221 AELALSAGEV
-231 AANAAGVFQNPVV
+231 TANAAGVIQNPVV

-265 EEGAAGETKV
+265 EEGVAGETKV

-347 SPAEGNGNATV
+347 TPAEGNGNATV

-415 AWNIQHSPDYATT
+415 AWNMDKNPDYATND
-428 GKTGAED
+428 KTGAVS
-435 YGGTGKGDGR
+435 GKGTGYLR
-445 LVSYSHVD
+445 SYSHYD
-453 NPAVY
+453 NEAVY
-458 MEFVSPDKYDPMFLM
+458 MQFVSPNAFGPMFLM
-473 AKEGNITAQNLWTN
+473 ANEGNITAQNIWTD

-515 AAPAYWTSE
+515 AAPAYWNSE
-524 VSFDGGNTWTAF
+524 VSFDGGNTWVTF
-536 TTGHSYETPVAKA
+536 NTGHSYETPVAKA
-549 AANSYAGTK
+549 SANCFAGTK
-558 EKTEVHVHGKCEV
+558 EKTEVHVAGKCEV
-571 PTVVENAEIIV
+571 PTVVENVEIIV

-659 FEITSN
+659 FDVTSN

-698 AGAANRTA
+698 AGAADRTA

-714 YPSCTASISLEQIAP
+714 YPSCTVTIPLEQIAP
-729 EPVGPV
+729 EPSGPV
-735 GSYVDI
+735 GSYVDL
-741 AASPVLFCSNSY
+741 AATPVLFCSNNQA
-753 VWNITYN
+753 WNMEHN
-760 PDYASSGMTGGGKV
+760 PDYATSGNTGAV
-774 PGEGTGAGTG
+774 SGAGTG
-784 RLKSYSHLDNKDV
+784 RLVSYSHVNNKDV
-797 YMQYEDSDVEFRTPQ
+797 YMQYEDSPVEYQTPI
-812 FIMAAEGNITARKI
+812 FIMAKEGNITVKQI

-831 FAFHIP
+831 FAFHVP

-850 FQIYCKGSTTP
+850 FQIYCKGTTTP
-861 KYWAAEVSFDGGQ
+861 KYWAVEVSFDGGQ
-874 TYKMFDTGVTGESS
+874 TYKMFDTGVTGETS
-888 PKNGAPANFVIP
+888 PNNGAAANFVIP
-900 EDKSMNPVAA
+900 VNESMTPMAA

-937 VNSPEKTSPGD
+937 VETPLKTKPGG
-948 GALRIFGYDQTS
+948 GALRIFGYEQTT
-960 LAGDPSIVQG
+960 LAGDSSVVSG

>member
-7 SLFALPLIVAFA
+7 LLFALPLIVAFA

-231 AANAAGVFQNPVV
+231 TANAAGVFQNPVV

-265 EEGAAGETKV
+265 EEGVAGETKV

-415 AWNIQHSPDYATT
+415 AWNMDKNPDYATND
-428 GKTGAED
+428 KTGAVS
-435 YGGTGKGDGR
+435 GKGTGYLR
-445 LVSYSHVD
+445 SYSHYD
-453 NPAVY
+453 NEAVY
-458 MEFVSPDKYDPMFLM
+458 MQFVSPNAFGPMFLM
-473 AKEGNITAQNLWTN
+473 AKEGNITAQNIWTD
-487 DAFTFHIPVSK
+487 DAFTFHIPVAK
-498 IEAGHILNFEY
+498 IEAGQVLNFEY
-509 GLYGTK
+509 GHYGT
-515 AAPAYWTSE
+515 AASPAYWNSE
-524 VSFDGGNTWTAF
+524 VSFDGGNTWVSF
-536 TTGHSYETPVAKA
+536 NTGHSYETPVAKA
-549 AANSYAGTK
+549 LANSFGGTK
-558 EKTEVHVHGKCEV
+558 DKTEVHIAGKCEV
-571 PTVVENAEIIV
+571 PYAVENKEIIV

-590 YGINGNERTEPST
+590 YGINGKTRTEPST

-614 HDVGDNANV
+614 HDVENNANT
-623 EPVMGPKIY
+623 EPIMGPKIY
-632 VSTGSAEFVPELE
+632 VTTGSAEFVPELSL
-645 VSVSSLQLTGTSAS
+645 SVSSLQIKGTSAS
-659 FEITSN
+659 FDVSAN
-665 TDWVV
+665 TDWVA

-676 ITVSP
+676 VTVTP
-681 AAGTGSG
+681 AEGNASGTVTV
-688 KVTVI
+688 KVTPI
-693 AAALE
+693 E
-698 AGAANRTA
+698 AGAASRTA
-706 SITVSAKN
+706 TINVAAKN
-714 YPSCTASISLEQIAP
+714 YPGCTASIAIEQIAP
-729 EPVGPV
+729 EPAGPT
-735 GSYVDI
+735 GNYVNI
-741 AASPVLFCSNSY
+741 AETPVLFCSNNQA
-753 VWNITYN
+753 WNMANN
-760 PDYASSGMTGGGKV
+760 PDYASSEMTGAV
-774 PGEGTGAGTG
+774 SGAGTG
-784 RLKSYSHLDNKDV
+784 YLRSYSHYDNTGI
-797 YMQYEDSDVEFRTPQ
+797 YMQYDDANVGFQTVQ
-812 FIMAAEGNITARKI
+812 FIMAKEGNITARKI

-831 FAFHIP
+831 FEFFVP
-837 AWKLTAGKTLCFD
+837 VWKVTAGQTLCFD
-850 FQIYCKGSTTP
+850 FQIYCKGSTAP
-861 KYWAAEVSFDGGQ
+861 KYWAVEVSFDGGK
-874 TYKMFDTGVTGESS
+874 TYKMFNTGVTGEAS
-888 PKNGAPANFVIP
+888 PNNGAAANFVIP
-900 EDKSMNPVAA
+900 GNEMMTPVAA
-910 KYVLTENMENVD
+910 EYAITENLQNVD
-922 MIVRFRAVDGAYSIA
+922 LRVRFRSVDGAYSIA
-937 VNSPEKTSPGD
+937 VETPVKTSPGN
-948 GALRIFGYDQTS
+948 GAVRIFGYEQTT
-960 LAGDPSIVQG
+960 LAGDPSVVSG

>member
-7 SLFALPLIVAFA
+7 SLFVLPLIVAFA
-19 VSCGKTQLE
+19 VSCGETQLE

-170 VSPLSGAKDTP
+170 VSPLSGVKDTP
-181 ATISVVP
+181 AAISVVP

-195 TREGTIAFNYGAST
+195 TREGTIAFNYGASA

-231 AANAAGVFQNPVV
+231 TANAAGAFQNPVV

-265 EEGAAGETKV
+265 EEGIAGETKV

-398 AYVNLS
+398 AYVDLS

-415 AWNIQHSPDYATT
+415 AWNMDKNPDYATND
-428 GKTGAED
+428 KTGAVS
-435 YGGTGKGDGR
+435 GKGTGYLR
-445 LVSYSHVD
+445 SYSHYD
-453 NPAVY
+453 NEAVY
-458 MEFVSPDKYDPMFLM
+458 MQFVSPNAFGPMFIM
-473 AKEGNITAQNLWTN
+473 ANEGNITAQNIWTD

-515 AAPAYWTSE
+515 AAPAYWNSE
-524 VSFDGGNTWTAF
+524 VSFDGGNTWVTF
-536 TTGHSYETPVAKA
+536 NTGHSYETPVAKA
-549 AANSYAGTK
+549 SANCFAGTK
-558 EKTEVHVHGKCEV
+558 EKTEVHVAGKCEV

-659 FEITSN
+659 FDVTSN

-681 AAGTGSG
+681 AAGNGSG

-698 AGAANRTA
+698 AGAADRTA

-714 YPSCTASISLEQIAP
+714 YPSCTATISLEQLAP
-729 EPVGPV
+729 EPSGPV
-735 GSYVDI
+735 GSYVDL
-741 AASPVLFCSNSY
+741 AATPVLFCSNNQA
-753 VWNITYN
+753 WNMEHN
-760 PDYASSGMTGGGKV
+760 PDYATSGNTGAV
-774 PGEGTGAGTG
+774 SGAGTG
-784 RLKSYSHLDNKDV
+784 RLVSYSHVNNKDV
-797 YMQYEDSDVEFRTPQ
+797 YMQYEDSPVEFQTPV
-812 FIMAAEGNITARKI
+812 FIMAKEGNITAKQI

-831 FAFHIP
+831 FAFHVP

-850 FQIYCKGSTTP
+850 FQIYCKGTTTP
-861 KYWAAEVSFDGGQ
+861 KYWAVEVSFDGGQ
-874 TYKMFDTGVTGESS
+874 TYKMFDTGVTGETS
-888 PKNGAPANFVIP
+888 PNNGAAANFVISGN
-900 EDKSMNPVAA
+900 ESMTPMAA
-910 KYVLTENMENVD
+910 KYVLTENKENVD

-937 VNSPEKTSPGD
+937 VESPVKTKPGG
-948 GALRIFGYDQTS
+948 GAVRIFGYDQTS
-960 LAGDPSIVQG
+960 LAGDSSLVQG

>member
-7 SLFALPLIVAFA
+7 SIFALPLIVAFA

-91 PEVNTVL
+91 SEVNTVL

-195 TREGTIAFNYGAST
+195 TREGTIAFNYGASA

-231 AANAAGVFQNPVV
+231 TANAAGVFQNPVV

-265 EEGAAGETKV
+265 EEGVAGETKV

-281 NETGADRTGTVTFT
+281 NETGADRTGTVSFT

-377 AKNIEGL
+377 AKNVEGVAA
-384 TSVVNLEQK
+384 VVNLEQK
-393 EQAQV
+393 ESAQT

-404 ETPVLFCSNNQ
+404 ETPVLFCSNHQ
-415 AWNIQHSPDYATT
+415 AWNMEKNPDYASY
-428 GKTGAED
+428 GKTGAVS
-435 YGGTGKGDGR
+435 GKGSGY
-445 LVSYSHVD
+445 LKSYSHYD
-453 NPAVY
+453 NPDVY
-458 MEFVSPDKYDPMFLM
+458 MQYVSPGQYDPMFIM
-473 AKEGNITAQNLWTN
+473 ANEGNITAQNIWTD

-509 GLYGTK
+509 GSYGTN
-515 AAPAYWTSE
+515 AAPAYWNSE
-524 VSFDGGNTWTAF
+524 VSFDGGNTWASF
-536 TTGHSYETPVAKA
+536 NTGHTYETPVAKA
-549 AANSYAGTK
+549 QANSFAGTK
-558 EKTEVHVHGKCEV
+558 KQTEVHYAGKYEV
-571 PTVVENAEIIV
+571 PTTVENAEIIV
-582 RMRCADGA
+582 RVRCADGA
-590 YGINGNERTEPST
+590 CCINAADRTEPST
-603 SGTFRLIGGEG
+603 TGTFRLIGGKG
-614 HDVGDNANV
+614 HVVFENDNV
-623 EPVMGPKIY
+623 EPIMGPKIY
-632 VSTGSAEFVPELE
+632 VSTGSAEFVPELQL
-645 VSVSSLQLTGTSAS
+645 SVSSLQLTGTAAS
-659 FEITSN
+659 FDITSN

-670 TPSESW
+670 TSSESW
-676 ITVSP
+676 VTVSP
-681 AAGTGSG
+681 SSGTGDS

-714 YPSCTASISLEQIAP
+714 YPSCTATISLEQIAP
-729 EPVGPV
+729 EPSGPV
-735 GSYVDI
+735 GSYVDL
-741 AASPVLFCSNSY
+741 AATPVLFCSNNQA
-753 VWNITYN
+753 WNMEHS
-760 PDYASSGMTGGGKV
+760 PDYATSGNTGAV
-774 PGEGTGAGTG
+774 SGAGTG
-784 RLKSYSHLDNKDV
+784 RLVSYSHVNNKDV
-797 YMQYEDSDVEFRTPQ
+797 YMQYEDSPVEFQTPV
-812 FIMAAEGNITARKI
+812 FIMAKEGNITAKQI

-831 FAFHIP
+831 FAFHVP

-850 FQIYCKGSTTP
+850 FQIYCKGSTAP
-861 KYWAAEVSFDGGQ
+861 KYWAVEVSFDGGQ

-888 PKNGAPANFVIP
+888 PNNGAAANFVMAGN
-900 EDKSMNPVAA
+900 ESMNPVAA
-910 KYVLTENMENVD
+910 EYVLTESKENVD

-937 VNSPEKTSPGD
+937 TETPIKTKPGG
-948 GALRIFGYDQTS
+948 GAVRIFGYDQTS
-960 LAGDPSIVQG
+960 LAGDPDVVQG
-970 PKIYIK
+970 PKIYIR